1 VFTRISHNYYITIM
15 TSYYFDALLL
25 RGIAQRDNWSATEK
39 RKRLKTEERVM
50 RGQAIL

>member
-1 VFTRISHNYYITIM
+1 MFVRISHNYYVIIT
-15 TSYYFDALLL
+15 TSYFDALLL
-25 RGIAQRDNWSATEK
+25 QGISQRDNWSATEK